1 MNMVSPD
8 PNRYGVFFLSPL
20 ERAKAEQATL
30 GSTLIQVKLNGFKSK
45 TAVLKALGRALKFPE
60 HYGQNFDALSDCLT
74 DPDFWPAKSYV
85 LFVDGLQTLQ
95 KVEPKAC
102 TTLLEIFR
110 SATEEW
116 RASGKPFSVLL
127 DAPFPGIAPFK
138 A

>member
-1 MNMVSPD
+1 MNMVFPD
-8 PNRYGVFFLSPL
+8 PSRYGVFFLSPL

-30 GSTLIQVKLNGFKSK
+30 GSTLIQVKLNGLKNK

-102 TTLLEIFR
+102 TTLLEIFQ
-110 SATEEW
+110 SAVEDW
-116 RASGKPFSVLL
+116 RANGKPFWVML